1 MHYLIRFIFDEIFIM
16 NLILEPWPWYVGGP
30 AIGVILFLLL
40 FSEKRFG
47 MSTNLKT
54 MCSMAGAG
62 KKIPFFA
69 EDWKANRWG
78 LFVVLGAAA
87 GGFIAA
93 TYMTDGSVGMIHP
106 DVVNALN
113 QMGISGAGGQF
124 MPPELFG
131 LEALTQPKTL
141 VLLALGGFLIGFGTR
156 YAGGC
161 TSGHAISG
169 LSDLQ
174 WPSLVAVIG
183 FFIGGLLMNHLLLPY
198 IL

>member
-1 MHYLIRFIFDEIFIM
+1 M
-16 NLILEPWPWYVGGP
+16 NLLLEPWPWYIGGP
-30 AIGVILFLLL
+30 AIAAVLFLLL

-47 MSTNLKT
+47 MSTDLKT

-69 EDWKANRWG
+69 GDWKANRWG
-78 LFVVLGAAA
+78 LVVALGAAA

-93 TYMTDGSVGMIHP
+93 TFLTDGSVGNIHE
-106 DVVNALN
+106 DVVNNLN
-113 QMGISGAGGQF
+113 QMGITGAGVDF
-124 MPPELFG
+124 MPQALFG
-131 LEALTQPKTL
+131 IEALTEPKVL

-183 FFIGGLLMNHLLLPY
+183 FFIGGLLMNQLILPY